1 MFGRTIGRNGARRGR
16 TKRKKHFMAETVLV
30 WLRNDLR
37 ITDNTALAAAVGR
50 GGRVV
55 AMSRKRTQRFGRA
68 AL

>member
-1 MFGRTIGRNGARRGR
+1 
-16 TKRKKHFMAETVLV
+16 MAETVLV